1 MTKQKL
7 KVGQLTYNHRGQKLE
22 VINTSY
28 LKNDEGY
35 IICRILPMDDLKRDD
50 WAEGIVSLDV
60 SNDVIVPVNRKTSVA
75 AKNLRL
81 AEELFHNA
89 KRELDDMWL
98 DFLRD

>member
-7 KVGQLTYNHRGQKLE
+7 KVGQLIYNHRGQKLE

-35 IICRILPMDDLKRDD
+35 IICRILPMDDLKGAD
-50 WAEGIVSLDV
+50 WVEGLVWLDV
-60 SNDVIVPVNRKTSVA
+60 SNDVIVPVNKKTSVA
-75 AKNLRL
+75 AKKLRR
-81 AEELFHNA
+81 AEDLFHNA

-98 DFLRD
+98 DFFDD